1 MASIKLKKEKT
12 QTKIDCSRLARKQ
25 SWFEMPYY
33 KYFIFFKSNLQI
45 YQIYIANS
53 S

>member
-25 SWFEMPYY
+25 S
-33 KYFIFFKSNLQI
+33 
-45 YQIYIANS
+45 
-53 S
+53 